1 MNNKK
6 IVVGMVV
13 FFTVF
18 AIINMM
24 ITPSQCAWAQKRI
37 TIGGGS
43 PGAIYYLF
51 AAASARVF
59 SKHYPEFMVN
69 SASVGGSG
77 ENALLLGREEQE
89 FGIMSND
96 TAFHAYNGVEEFTGK
111 ACPNLRA
118 VTGGYAYGMNLIVLE
133 DSPIKSYR
141 DIVGKRVC
149 VGPAGGSYHIHVG
162 RMMSLGY
169 GIDISKAITQVN
181 MNYNQAP
188 DALRD
193 GIVHAIFNP
202 AGIIPETRGGG
213 TYNLAVERKVRFIS
227 IDEEAMKKIQ
237 AKYPYF
243 LRVVLEP
250 GLFPNQSKPYT
261 LLAVPAMV
269 GTHKN
274 VSEDVVYKFVKAI
287 YDNKTE
293 LLDIF
298 PGGKDFV
305 DFSQIKGLSIPPHP
319 GAIKYYKEKGV
330 EMPKF

>member
-1 MNNKK
+1 MRYKK
-6 IVVGMVV
+6 NIVLMII
-13 FFTVF
+13 FFTIF
-18 AIINMM
+18 AVVNMM
-24 ITPSQCAWAQKRI
+24 VIPSQCAWAQKRI

-51 AAASARVF
+51 AAAAARVF

-69 SASVGGSG
+69 SASVGGSA
-77 ENALLLGREEQE
+77 ENAVLLGKEEQE

-96 TAFHAYNGVEEFTGK
+96 TAYHAYNGIEEFSGK
-111 ACPNLRA
+111 ACLNLRA

-133 DSPIKSYR
+133 DSPIQSYR
-141 DIVGKRVC
+141 DIVGKRAC
-149 VGPAGGSYHIHVG
+149 VGPAGGSYHFHVG
-162 RMMSLGY
+162 RIMSLGY
-169 GIDISKAITQVN
+169 GIDISKAITQVH

-193 GIVHAIFNP
+193 GVVQAIFNP

-213 TYNLAVERKVRFIS
+213 TYNLAVQRKVRFIS
-227 IDEEAMKKIQ
+227 IDEEAIKKIQ

-243 LRVVLEP
+243 LKVILEP
-250 GLFPNQSKPYT
+250 GFFPNQSKPYM
-261 LLAVPAMV
+261 LLAVPAIV

-274 VSEDVVYKFVKAI
+274 VSDDVVYKFVSAI

-293 LLDIF
+293 LLQMF

-305 DFSQIKGLSIPPHP
+305 DESKIKSLSIPLHP
-319 GAIKYYKEKGV
+319 GAIKYYKEK
-330 EMPKF
+330 EIELPKF